1 MASSSRPESLVVF
14 ACRLCGECCEG
25 RGGIFPTP
33 LEQELI
39 AAFLGL
45 TVEALRQEY
54 LEPTPLGLA
63 VKNRPGGGC
72 IFNVEKKCRIHPVK
86 PRLCRQ
92 WPFLPAI
99 LLHEEEFLAAKSVCP
114 GFHPD
119 CTYLDF
125 LRWWR
130 EKVI

>member
-1 MASSSRPESLVVF
+1 MSVPPDQPVF
-14 ACRLCGECCEG
+14 QCQLCGDCCEG

-33 LEQELI
+33 LEQELM
-39 AAFLGL
+39 ATFLQISVSEL
-45 TVEALRQEY
+45 QNIY

-63 VKNRPGGGC
+63 VRNKPGGGC
-72 IFNVEKKCRIHPVK
+72 IFNEGGRCHIHPVK
-86 PRLCRQ
+86 PRLCRL

-99 LLHEEEFLAAKSVCP
+99 LLHENEFNAAKSICP

-119 CTYLDF
+119 CTYVEF

-130 EKVI
+130 ERVI